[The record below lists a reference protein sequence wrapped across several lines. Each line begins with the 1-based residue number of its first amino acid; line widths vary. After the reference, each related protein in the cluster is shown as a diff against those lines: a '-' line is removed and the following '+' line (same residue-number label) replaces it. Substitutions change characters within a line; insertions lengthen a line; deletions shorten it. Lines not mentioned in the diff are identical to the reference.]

1 VGGLHGLQLGAT
13 ATTFLFAVIIVAV
26 VVCLT
31 ITRTDQIPPAAQPD
45 PDVVHAT
52 DELLADHAV

>member
-26 VVCLT
+26 VVYLT
-31 ITRTDQIPPAAQPD
+31 ITRTDQIPPAARPE
-45 PDVVHAT
+45 PDVVLAT
-52 DELLADHAV
+52 DELLADDAV